1 MFKTFFAIIT
11 VAVVALTT
19 TFAQPAGAPQRP
31 KDRPRME
38 ERLIKKLNLTD
49 AQELQMKKLRI
60 EMMKKQTQIH
70 PRIQSY
76 RLDTKELFLSD
87 KPDRN
92 AIEKNIKG
100 ISDAQEQI
108 KLNLLDHWFAVNA
121 ILTPEQQKIWKKAPM
136 EFEKQM
142 RGRGRRMM
150 GDHQGPPD
158 FD

>member
-1 MFKTFFAIIT
+1 MFKTIF
-11 VAVVALTT
+11 AVVALAVIGVATT
-19 TFAQPAGAPQRP
+19 LAQPPNPPHRQ
-31 KDRPRME
+31 KDRPRAE
-38 ERLIKKLNLTD
+38 EGFMKKLNLSD
-49 AQELQMKKLRI
+49 AQEVQMKKLRI
-60 EMMKKQTQIH
+60 EMMKKQTQQH
-70 PRIQSY
+70 ARIQSF
-76 RLDTKELFLSD
+76 RLDTKELFLAE
-87 KPDRN
+87 KPDRS

-142 RGRGRRMM
+142 KGRGREMM
-150 GDHQGPPD
+150 GGHRGPPD